1 MKLVH
6 VMATLT
12 CLFLLAGCASPEAG
26 GQGAAGNAARNEIVN
41 PGGEKVSIPLQPK
54 RIADLSGSTE
64 ELLLLGM
71 EPVATGNIDYG
82 NRAEFS
88 PTIKERL
95 AKETVN
101 LGWYA
106 EPISLEAVM
115 AVEPDLILLGPLF
128 NENLY
133 EQLSKMAPTIK
144 IPHPYYEWRKR
155 LDFLADTF
163 EQQPKKEQ
171 WLSEY
176 AKKTAEW
183 KQKLGPILKDETFVV
198 VETYPQNLVIYS
210 STGAAELIYSDLGL
224 KRAEGIPAPE
234 HWGGIEIS
242 LEALSALHPQ
252 HLLLMENSE
261 NKLSDSKVWK
271 SLEAVQKGNVYK
283 ISNVD
288 NYNYSYTAIGRM
300 QLLDKLGNQIV
311 QVHGQKQ

>member
-1 MKLVH
+1 M
-6 VMATLT
+6 T
-12 CLFLLAGCASPEAG
+12 
-26 GQGAAGNAARNEIVN
+26 
-41 PGGEKVSIPLQPK
+41 
-54 RIADLSGSTE
+54 
-64 ELLLLGM
+64 
-71 EPVATGNIDYG
+71 VATGNIDYG

-88 PTIKERL
+88 
-95 AKETVN
+95 
-101 LGWYA
+101 
-106 EPISLEAVM
+106 
-115 AVEPDLILLGPLF
+115 
-128 NENLY
+128 
-133 EQLSKMAPTIK
+133 PTIK

-242 LEALSALHPQ
+242 LEALSALPPQ

-261 NKLSDSKVWK
+261 KKLSDSKVWK
-271 SLEAVQKGNVYK
+271 ILEEVQKGNVYK

-311 QVHGQKQ
+311 QVQVHGQKQ